1 MAKIIVLGGCGTVG
15 STAVKTLIS
24 NDEFS
29 EVVIGDFNIE
39 KAKELVARLRSKKVS
54 AVKVDAENEKSIKD
68 AVKDAD
74 VVLNCVGPFYKTVK
88 NVVRAVIDARINYV
102 DICDDVD
109 VTMDIF
115 KMDGAAKK
123 AGITAVIGMGSSPG
137 ATNLI
142 AKFVTDHL
150 LDEVDSIGIFHAHGG
165 EPVEGK
171 GVIGHRFHSMSIDI
185 PMFLD
190 RRLKTVKYFGEDG
203 IALRQTFNF
212 PILGEVPV
220 YPYPHPEQVTLPKY
234 IKCNEVTNK
243 GSVIPNEYYD
253 LTRDMCRLG
262 LSSTEP
268 LDVEGRTIIPY
279 DFAVAYILRERER
292 ILKETNFGIQRGCC
306 STVVRGKKDGKYREY
321 RVHMASKSQALGEG
335 TGIPAAIGAI
345 LMQQGKITEKGVFP
359 PEGCINP
366 QAFLDLVPQ
375 VIKFDKAK
383 EGGESFGGLIAE
395 MVDKSGNVKKIDI

>member
-1 MAKIIVLGGCGTVG
+1 
-15 STAVKTLIS
+15 
-24 NDEFS
+24 
-29 EVVIGDFNIE
+29 
-39 KAKELVARLRSKKVS
+39 
-54 AVKVDAENEKSIKD
+54 
-68 AVKDAD
+68 
-74 VVLNCVGPFYKTVK
+74 
-88 NVVRAVIDARINYV
+88 
-102 DICDDVD
+102 
-109 VTMDIF
+109 
-115 KMDGAAKK
+115 
-123 AGITAVIGMGSSPG
+123 
-137 ATNLI
+137 
-142 AKFVTDHL
+142 
-150 LDEVDSIGIFHAHGG
+150 
-165 EPVEGK
+165 
-171 GVIGHRFHSMSIDI
+171 MSIDI

-190 RRLKTVKYFGEDG
+190 GRLKTVKYFGEDG
-203 IALRQTFNF
+203 IALRQTFDF

-268 LDVEGRTIIPY
+268 LDVEGQSIIPY

-306 STVVRGKKDGKYREY
+306 STVVRGKKDGKYLEY

-335 TGIPAAIGAI
+335 TGIPAAVGAI
-345 LMQQGKITEKGVFP
+345 LMQQGKITKKGVFP

-366 QAFLDLVPQ
+366 QDFLDLIPQ
-375 VIKFDKAK
+375 VMKFDKAK

-395 MVDKSGNVKKIDI
+395 MVDENGNVKKMDI